1 MNILAGVLSSGFAEL
16 LTSIGNIVDKF
27 VTTPEEKAK
36 MQMEVFKVTNDFQ
49 VKVLDS
55 TGQYEQELTKRL
67 QADASSDSW
76 LAKNIRPMAL
86 IALLTAYTFMA
97 FGNGAKVFGFEVH
110 IGDLYEAGFRSFCEF
125 ALAFYF
131 GGRTIE
137 KAVSAVS
144 QVVSSKGK

>member
-1 MNILAGVLSSGFAEL
+1 MNVLAGILSSGFAEL

-36 MQMEVFKVTNDFQ
+36 MQMEMFKATNDLQ
-49 VKVLDS
+49 TRVLES

-76 LAKNIRPMAL
+76 LAKNIRPLAL

-97 FGNGAKVFGFEVH
+97 FGNGAKMFGFEVH
-110 IGDLYEAGFRSFCEF
+110 IGELYEAGFRSFCEF

-137 KAVSAVS
+137 KAFTSVS
-144 QVVSSKGK
+144 QAISKGK